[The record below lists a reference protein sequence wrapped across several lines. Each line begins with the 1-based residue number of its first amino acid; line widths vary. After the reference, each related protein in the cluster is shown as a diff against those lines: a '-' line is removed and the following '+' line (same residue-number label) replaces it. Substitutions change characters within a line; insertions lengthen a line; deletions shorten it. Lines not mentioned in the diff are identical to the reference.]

1 VRKLSISP
9 ESLTTSKDGKEVT
22 PLVGKVEEGPADQK
36 REESPEQPKD
46 ENIFDI
52 FEEDA
57 LMQRIP
63 LREDHRREED
73 VEDDHLIDFGLG
85 DPKRTIL
92 W

>member
-1 VRKLSISP
+1 
-9 ESLTTSKDGKEVT
+9 
-22 PLVGKVEEGPADQK
+22 
-36 REESPEQPKD
+36 
-46 ENIFDI
+46 
-52 FEEDA
+52 
-57 LMQRIP
+57 MQRIP